1 MSAHDANMLVSC
13 RVQLL
18 ADVCQSDWF
27 RHSCPNRQ
35 FEMEEL
41 IIKKVSVP
49 ITNNFCPQTLFL
61 YGTYKED
68 GMPNFGLF
76 CWFSYCWDSRLGVM
90 ACIAG
95 D

>member
-1 MSAHDANMLVSC
+1 M
-13 RVQLL
+13 
-18 ADVCQSDWF
+18 
-27 RHSCPNRQ
+27 
-35 FEMEEL
+35 
-41 IIKKVSVP
+41 KKVSAP

-61 YGTYKED
+61 YGTYNED